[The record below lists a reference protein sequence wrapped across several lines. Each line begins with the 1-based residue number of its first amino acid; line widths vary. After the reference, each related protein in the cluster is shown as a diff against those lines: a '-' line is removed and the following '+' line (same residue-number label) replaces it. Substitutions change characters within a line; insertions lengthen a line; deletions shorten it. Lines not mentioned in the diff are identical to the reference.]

1 MGLPSIHARG
11 FTLIEALMVI
21 VITGIVA
28 AMVAV
33 FIRQPVDAYFDAGRR
48 AALTDTADTAL
59 RRMARDIHKALPN
72 SIRPSPD
79 AQCIEFIP
87 TRTGGRYRADKNIS
101 GNGDTLDFDTADT
114 HFDMFGL
121 NSDLPADQQI
131 QPNDLIA
138 VYNLGVTG
146 ANAYNG
152 DNTSA
157 VSAVGAGS
165 LAYETRITIAGKRFP
180 LESASNRFYVI
191 PADEKVVS
199 FVCSGGKLYRNSN
212 YAYAT
217 SCPTAGGVVLA
228 QDVISCTFVYSGS
241 DPRNALVQMTLKLS
255 NNGETVALYHEAHV
269 NNTP

>member
-1 MGLPSIHARG
+1 MGLPSIRARG
-11 FTLIEALMVI
+11 FTLIEVLMVI
-21 VITGIVA
+21 VITGIIA
-28 AMVAV
+28 AMAAV

-59 RRMARDIHKALPN
+59 RRMARDVRKALPN
-72 SIRPSPD
+72 SVRSPND
-79 AQCIEFIP
+79 QCVEFIP
-87 TRTGGRYRADKNIS
+87 TKTGGRYRADTDGS
-101 GNGDTLDFDTADT
+101 GNGDPLNFAAADT
-114 HFDMFGL
+114 QFDVFGL
-121 NSDLPADQQI
+121 NADLPSDQQI

-138 VYNLGVTG
+138 VYNLGVSG

-152 DNTSA
+152 DNTSV

-165 LAYETRITIAGKRFP
+165 VAYETRITIAGKRFP

-228 QDVISCTFVYSGS
+228 QDVIYCTFVYSGS